1 MVEDAPVNTG
11 AAEWPSEAWAFL
23 TVRRMQTKLHHW
35 AARDSGR
42 RFDDLFNLVCDPAF
56 LVVAWERVAQN
67 KGAQTPGIDR
77 ASVAWI
83 ESRIGVEVF
92 LQDIRAQ
99 LKARV
104 FQPVAVRQVMIPKPS
119 GKLRRLGIPT
129 VTDRVVQAALK
140 LVLEP
145 IFEADFQPC
154 SYGFRPGRRAQDAI
168 AEIHHLT
175 SRPAGYEWVVEGD
188 ITACFDEIDHTA
200 LLQRVRRRIADKRV
214 LALIKAFCKA
224 GILTQDGA
232 TQDTITGT
240 PQGAILSPLLA
251 NIALSTLDEHF
262 TTAWEGFGPPWTR
275 KKRTRKGLGTW
286 RLVRY
291 ADDFVVLVKGTRAH
305 AQALCEQA
313 AAVLAPM
320 GLRLS
325 VAKTRITH
333 IDEGFDFLGLR
344 IQRRCRQGTNQRY
357 VYTYPSKKAL
367 AAIVGKVRTLT
378 HRTANRSL
386 AVLLYRLNPVLRGWC
401 AYFRHGVSS
410 HSFGYLEAYAW
421 RRILRWLRRRHPHSN
436 WKTLRRAFLPGWQ
449 PTQDGVAMVRPSA
462 VRVSRYRYRGHH
474 IPTPWAT
481 AMGPTRKPAA

>member
-1 MVEDAPVNTG
+1 
-11 AAEWPSEAWAFL
+11 
-23 TVRRMQTKLHHW
+23 
-35 AARDSGR
+35 
-42 RFDDLFNLVCDPAF
+42 
-56 LVVAWERVAQN
+56 
-67 KGAQTPGIDR
+67 
-77 ASVAWI
+77 
-83 ESRIGVEVF
+83 
-92 LQDIRAQ
+92 
-99 LKARV
+99 
-104 FQPVAVRQVMIPKPS
+104 
-119 GKLRRLGIPT
+119 

-175 SRPAGYEWVVEGD
+175 SRPAGYEWVLEGD

-200 LLQRVRRRIADKRV
+200 LIQRVRRRIADKRV

-232 TQDTITGT
+232 EQDTITGT
-240 PQGAILSPLLA
+240 PQGGILSPLLA
-251 NIALSTLDEHF
+251 NIALSILDEHF
-262 TTAWEGFGPPWTR
+262 TAAWQGFGPPWTR

-325 VAKTRITH
+325 AAKTRITH
-333 IDEGFDFLGLR
+333 IDEGFDFLGCR
-344 IQRRCRQGTNQRY
+344 IQRRRQPGTNQRY

-401 AYFRHGVSS
+401 AYFRYGVSS
-410 HSFGYLEAYAW
+410 DSFGYLEAYAW

-436 WKTLRRAFLPGWQ
+436 WKTLRRAFLPGWH
-449 PTQDGVAMVRPSA
+449 PTQDGVAMFRPST

-481 AMGPTRKPAA
+481 AMGPTGKPAA